1 MMWISVFFFLAIIAA
16 AVSVN
21 RGGGYFES
29 LTFDFTKGFYFLDLP
44 SLLMVLPVA
53 VLFGISATS
62 WRSFGRCWTYTLGGA
77 KQVTIS
83 GASSVARCLKVMG
96 DVSLIIGIIGT
107 FINVMLLLPKMNS
120 ILNLGPYLSVATLTL
135 AYGVFFKLLTYVA
148 EQRVRNLYLN

>member
-1 MMWISVFFFLAIIAA
+1 MWISVLFFLAIVT
-16 AVSVN
+16 AVVSLD
-21 RGGGYFES
+21 FEN
-29 LTFDFTKGFYFLDLP
+29 FTIDLIKGFKFLDLP
-44 SLLMVLPVA
+44 SLIGVLPVA

-62 WRSFGRCWTYTLGGA
+62 WRSFGRCWTYSLGRA
-77 KQVTIS
+77 KQATIS

-107 FINVMLLLPKMNS
+107 FINVMLLLQKMNS
-120 ILNLGPYLSVATLTL
+120 ILNLGPYLSVATMTL

>member
-1 MMWISVFFFLAIIAA
+1 MMWISALFFLAIITA
-16 AVSVN
+16 AVSLN
-21 RGGGYFES
+21 FYS
-29 LTFDFTKGFYFLDLP
+29 LTFDFTKGFYFLDVP

-62 WRSFGRCWTYTLGGA
+62 WRSFGRCWTYSLGGA

-83 GASSVARCLKVMG
+83 SASSVARCLKVMG

-107 FINVMLLLPKMNS
+107 FINVMLLLQKMNS
-120 ILNLGPYLSVATLTL
+120 ILTLGPYLSVASIAL

>member
-1 MMWISVFFFLAIIAA
+1 MMWISVLFFLAIIAA
-16 AVSVN
+16 AVSLN
-21 RGGGYFES
+21 RGGGHFES

-107 FINVMLLLPKMNS
+107 FVDVMLLLQKMNS
-120 ILNLGPYLSVATLTL
+120 ILNLGPYLSVAALTL

>member
-1 MMWISVFFFLAIIAA
+1 MMWISVLFFLAIITA
-16 AVSVN
+16 AVSLN
-21 RGGGYFES
+21 FYS

-62 WRSFGRCWTYTLGGA
+62 WRSFGRCWTYSLGRA

-83 GASSVARCLKVMG
+83 GANSVARCLKVMG
-96 DVSLIIGIIGT
+96 DVSLIMGLIGT
-107 FINVMLLLPKMNS
+107 FIDVMLLLQKMNS
-120 ILNLGPYLSVATLTL
+120 ILNLAPYLSFASVTL

>member
-1 MMWISVFFFLAIIAA
+1 MMWISVLFFLAIITA
-16 AVSVN
+16 AVSLN
-21 RGGGYFES
+21 FES

-62 WRSFGRCWTYTLGGA
+62 WRSFGRCWTYSLGGA

-83 GASSVARCLKVMG
+83 SASSVARCLKVMG

-107 FINVMLLLPKMNS
+107 FINVMLLLQKMNS
-120 ILNLGPYLSVATLTL
+120 ILNLGPYLSLAALTL